1 MVCEEIKNPQ
11 TEEEYIEYW
20 TTEGALQARESKEY
34 QKLSKQK
41 EEKFKM
47 IIELAVPWQRE
58 LISELID
65 DIKSIENARSSI
77 EMYDTLKM
85 IYNKE
90 SKMEDN
96 KITEE
101 I

>member
-1 MVCEEIKNPQ
+1 MECEEIKNPQ

-47 IIELAVPWQRE
+47 IIELAVPWQRK

-65 DIKSIENARSSI
+65 DIQSIENARSSI
-77 EMYDTLKM
+77 EMTDTVKL
-85 IYNKE
+85 IYSDINKKE
-90 SKMEDN
+90 IED
-96 KITEE
+96 
-101 I
+101 